1 MNDAELSVIGS
12 ILIEPK
18 SINEIYNKVRPEMFS
33 DEIGQTCYREMLYM
47 YDNGQNINLV
57 ELRSR
62 MDNGRI
68 DMDLFN
74 DLIKQSMSTAISSAY
89 IKHYGDEIVRQFQS
103 AKVKDLI
110 SRISIRPKDIQNSIG
125 EMLNVLEN
133 LAEEKESTC
142 RTLRDIVSECRGNYF
157 KEREEVGVKTGF
169 YKLDDLLGALEPGDV
184 TVIGARPAVGKSALV
199 AQIILQIA
207 RIGKRVG
214 YFNLEMSDSQ
224 IFERMVSQ
232 TAPLSLT
239 RVRRAKQFLGDEE
252 ELYNKASDKLMEY
265 DVVISS
271 GGKSISQVRQESR
284 HANFDVI
291 VIDYLQLVKADR
303 RYGNRASEVGDISKA
318 IKSLAM
324 ELKVPIIL
332 LSQLNRASEGRET
345 KEPSMSELRES
356 GDIEQDA
363 SNIILIWNLS
373 NENKSYKGLKIEKNR
388 QGELGKIGMKFVG
401 DNMKFI
407 EAQEDFSKF
416 EYRVRELEKNK
427 TDFGNNDCP
436 FE

>member
-103 AKVKDLI
+103 EKVKELI

-142 RTLRDIVSECRGNYF
+142 RTLRDIVSEYRGNYF
-157 KEREEVGVKTGF
+157 KE
-169 YKLDDLLGALEPGDV
+169 
-184 TVIGARPAVGKSALV
+184 
-199 AQIILQIA
+199 
-207 RIGKRVG
+207 
-214 YFNLEMSDSQ
+214 
-224 IFERMVSQ
+224 
-232 TAPLSLT
+232 
-239 RVRRAKQFLGDEE
+239 
-252 ELYNKASDKLMEY
+252 
-265 DVVISS
+265 
-271 GGKSISQVRQESR
+271 
-284 HANFDVI
+284 
-291 VIDYLQLVKADR
+291 
-303 RYGNRASEVGDISKA
+303 
-318 IKSLAM
+318 
-324 ELKVPIIL
+324 
-332 LSQLNRASEGRET
+332 
-345 KEPSMSELRES
+345 
-356 GDIEQDA
+356 
-363 SNIILIWNLS
+363 
-373 NENKSYKGLKIEKNR
+373 
-388 QGELGKIGMKFVG
+388 
-401 DNMKFI
+401 
-407 EAQEDFSKF
+407 
-416 EYRVRELEKNK
+416 
-427 TDFGNNDCP
+427 
-436 FE
+436 